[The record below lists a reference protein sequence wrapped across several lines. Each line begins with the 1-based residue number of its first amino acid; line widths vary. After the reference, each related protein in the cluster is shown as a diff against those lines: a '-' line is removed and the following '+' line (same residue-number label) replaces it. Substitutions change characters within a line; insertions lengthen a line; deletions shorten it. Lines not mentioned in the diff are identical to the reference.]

1 MLYKWFLFRYLHSA
15 YHCSEKKL
23 EKLTKVLEKKLI
35 LKTENVPSKLA
46 IFTRLKNK
54 LEALVFLGMKGS
66 ENMQSLC

>member
-1 MLYKWFLFRYLHSA
+1 MVFIQIFTFCISLLR
-15 YHCSEKKL
+15 KKL

-54 LEALVFLGMKGS
+54 LEALVFLVMKGS
-66 ENMQSLC
+66 ENMQSMC

>member
-1 MLYKWFLFRYLHSA
+1 MVFIQIFTFCISLLRKI
-15 YHCSEKKL
+15 L

-54 LEALVFLGMKGS
+54 LEALVFLVMKGS
-66 ENMQSLC
+66 ENMQSMC